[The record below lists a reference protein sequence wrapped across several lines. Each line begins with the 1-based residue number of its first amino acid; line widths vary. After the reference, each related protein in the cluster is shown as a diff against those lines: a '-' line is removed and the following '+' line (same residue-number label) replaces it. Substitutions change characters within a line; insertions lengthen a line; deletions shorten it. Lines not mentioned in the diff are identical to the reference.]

1 MADRALCRAG
11 HGFGRAVVPHGD
23 RLRVGVCGFR
33 TRDLLHQR
41 RVDIARHAEHEICG
55 RVKCCVAVLQ
65 DLRGDLADG
74 FDRSGDRNADGVMR
88 EHRAEQVL
96 IGAGVGAVLIHAD
109 LLRDDA
115 ALLFHALR
123 REPRREHHA
132 QQDAEVFGE
141 LFGAVE
147 IIGRHGIAGEGV
159 RIAAVGREE
168 VHRVVLRQIEHLV
181 LQIVR
186 HAIRRAAGDAAARE
200 GRINGAVVHAEEG
213 VAAGKA
219 GLRDDAE
226 EQAVF
231 KPLLPVALAE
241 AREFMQCHASSPFRK

>member
-1 MADRALCRAG
+1 
-11 HGFGRAVVPHGD
+11 
-23 RLRVGVCGFR
+23 VGVCGFR
-33 TRDLLHQR
+33 TGDLLHQR

-55 RVKCCVAVLQ
+55 RVECRMAVLQ
-65 DLRGDLADG
+65 DLRGDLTDG

-96 IGAGVGAVLIHAD
+96 IGAGVGTVFIHAD
-109 LLRDDA
+109 LLGDDA
-115 ALLFHALR
+115 ALLFYALG
-123 REPRREHHA
+123 REPRCEHHA

-159 RIAAVGREE
+159 WVAAVGREE
-168 VHRVVLRQIEHLV
+168 VHRVVLRQVEHLV
-181 LQIVR
+181 LQIMC
-186 HAIRRAAGDAAARE
+186 HAVRRAAGNGAAGE
-200 GRINGAVVHAEEG
+200 GRVDGAVVHAEEG

-219 GLRDDAE
+219 GLRDNAE

>member
-1 MADRALCRAG
+1 M
-11 HGFGRAVVPHGD
+11 
-23 RLRVGVCGFR
+23 
-33 TRDLLHQR
+33 
-41 RVDIARHAEHEICG
+41 
-55 RVKCCVAVLQ
+55 AVLQ
-65 DLRGDLADG
+65 DLRGDLTDG

-115 ALLFHALR
+115 ALLFHALS

-132 QQDAEVFGE
+132 QQNTEIFGE
-141 LFGAVE
+141 LLGAVE

-186 HAIRRAAGDAAARE
+186 HAVRRAAGDAAARE
-200 GRINGAVVHAEEG
+200 GRVDGAVVHAEEG

-231 KPLLPVALAE
+231 
-241 AREFMQCHASSPFRK
+241 